1 MVKHGVRRLV
11 DNVGG
16 RIDFEA
22 GPFLHGGTVDGFLL
36 MLLYRILLSVYYL
49 DRK

>member
-11 DNVGG
+11 DNIGG

-22 GPFLHGGTVDGFLL
+22 GPLLHGGTVDGFLL
-36 MLLYRILLSVYYL
+36 MLLYTNLIVSI
-49 DRK
+49 